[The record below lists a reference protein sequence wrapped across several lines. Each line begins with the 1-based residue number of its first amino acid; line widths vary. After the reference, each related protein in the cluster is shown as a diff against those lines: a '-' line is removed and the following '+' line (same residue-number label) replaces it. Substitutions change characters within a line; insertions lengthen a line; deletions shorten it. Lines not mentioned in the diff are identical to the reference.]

1 MTSDET
7 DQIRRLIYE
16 LDRLVSRGGA
26 SVVIESCGEE
36 QKGLRFVG
44 NQKGY
49 LVFGMELLK
58 GGLLSPSEEPVR
70 PRIVT
75 VDVSQLVS
83 DDSDVEFKEFVRND
97 GLEGELA
104 SFRITGWL
112 YTLLLLVVAFLLIVG
127 AFTVVRWVLELVA

>member
-1 MTSDET
+1 MTSEET
-7 DQIRRLIYE
+7 DQICRLVFE
-16 LDRLVSRGGA
+16 LDRLVSRRGA
-26 SVVIESCGEE
+26 SVVLESCGEE

-70 PRIVT
+70 PRSVT
-75 VDVSQLVS
+75 VDVSHLVS

-97 GLEGELA
+97 GLESELV

-112 YTLLLLVVAFLLIVG
+112 FTLLTLVLVFLLIVG
-127 AFTVVRWVLELVA
+127 AFTVVRWILELVA